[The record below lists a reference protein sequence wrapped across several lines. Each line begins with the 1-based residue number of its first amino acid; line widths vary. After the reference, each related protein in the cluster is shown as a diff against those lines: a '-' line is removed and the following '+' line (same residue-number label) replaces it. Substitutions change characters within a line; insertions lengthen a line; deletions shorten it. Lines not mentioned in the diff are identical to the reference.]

1 MKHRPLYL
9 QNNMLIIYSI
19 TLMAVMGVVSVT
31 PAFPGIKHEFGIDNN
46 QVGLLITVFTLP
58 GIFLS
63 PFLGIIADRLG
74 RKKVLIPS
82 LFMFA
87 VFGFACSFTHDYE
100 VLLMLRF
107 LQGVGGSAI
116 GSLNITLIGDLY
128 SGKERASA
136 MGHNASVLSVGTAAF
151 PAIGG
156 GLAFF
161 AWYYP
166 FYLSLLAIP
175 VGFYVIFRLKNPEP
189 KNRQPIF
196 AYLKGV
202 YSYINNRN
210 VMVLFFLN
218 ILTFVLLYGSYL
230 TYLPLLMNEKFGA
243 VSWQIGFVL
252 SFASITTAITSS
264 QLGKLIHKFGYRP
277 ILSFSFMLYI
287 VSLAVIPNTGYLW
300 LMLLPA
306 AMFGLAQGLNIPI
319 LQTLLSGSAP
329 IEYRAAFMSLSGMV
343 LRLGQTLGPIFTGVV
358 FVAFG
363 MKPAFYAGSFIAI
376 IMILLVVFVMIK
388 PDQKN

>member
-1 MKHRPLYL
+1 LTPKPLYFQSNL
-9 QNNMLIIYSI
+9 LIIFTI
-19 TLMAVMGVVSVT
+19 TLMAVMGVVSIT
-31 PAFPGIKHEFGIDNN
+31 PAFPGIKDAFNLNN
-46 QVGLLITVFTLP
+46 SQVGLLITVFTLP

-63 PFLGIIADRLG
+63 PFLGVLADRFG

-87 VFGFACSFTHDYE
+87 IFGFACSFTHDYDV
-100 VLLMLRF
+100 VLLLRF

-128 SGKERASA
+128 SGEQRAEA

-156 GLAFF
+156 ALAMFG
-161 AWYYP
+161 WHYP
-166 FYLSLLAIP
+166 FYLSLCAIP
-175 VGFYVIFRLKNPEP
+175 VGFYVIFRLINPEP
-189 KNRQPIF
+189 KNNQPFF
-196 AYLKGV
+196 AYLKGI

-210 VMVLFFLN
+210 VMVLFLLN
-218 ILTFVLLYGSYL
+218 ILTFILLYGSYL
-230 TYLPLLMNEKFGA
+230 TYIPLLLNEKFGA
-243 VSWQIGFVL
+243 ISWQIGL
-252 SFASITTAITSS
+252 IMSFSSLTTAITSA
-264 QLGKLIHKFGYRP
+264 QLGKLIRKTGYKQ
-277 ILSFSFMLYI
+277 ILTFSFVLYV
-287 VSLAVIPNTGYLW
+287 VSLSMIPNTGYLW

-306 AMFGLAQGLNIPI
+306 ALFGLAQGLNIPI

-343 LRLGQTLGPIFTGVV
+343 LRLGQTLGPIFTGLV

-363 MKPAFYAGSFIAI
+363 MKPAFYAGAFIAV
-376 IMILLVVFVMIK
+376 IMIFMVVFIL
-388 PDQKN
+388 KNFNK